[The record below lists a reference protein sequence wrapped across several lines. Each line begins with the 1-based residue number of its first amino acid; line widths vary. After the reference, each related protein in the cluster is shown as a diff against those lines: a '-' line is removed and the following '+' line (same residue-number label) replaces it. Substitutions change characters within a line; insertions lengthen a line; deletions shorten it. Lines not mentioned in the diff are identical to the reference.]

1 MSPTH
6 KTRLANAV
14 SMKVAIVVNER
25 YPTIFLFK
33 YDIYE
38 SISLLEKSFGINH
51 TQPNYCIYYHNEFI

>member
-1 MSPTH
+1 MSPTQ

-14 SMKVAIVVNER
+14 SMKVAIVVNVR

-38 SISLLEKSFGINH
+38 SISLLEISFGINH
-51 TQPNYCIYYHNEFI
+51 TQPS